1 MKYLKYYESLT
12 DNLNVGD
19 YVLIKINISKYNQ
32 KQIET
37 ENFIN
42 STIGKIYSIDN
53 RYINTDIR
61 VLYDDVPE
69 SIKSYFNIKNG
80 LCIRSFDI
88 DRIVDHSKT
97 IEELKM
103 KIETNK
109 FNI

>member
-1 MKYLKYYESLT
+1 MKIFKFYENIEDELT
-12 DNLNVGD
+12 VGD
-19 YVLIKINISKYNQ
+19 YVLVKINISKYTQ
-32 KQIET
+32 KLTDI

-53 RYINTDIR
+53 RHKNTDIY

-69 SIKSYFNIKNG
+69 SIKSYFNIKND
-80 LCIRSFDI
+80 LCTRNFDI
-88 DRIVDHSKT
+88 RRIVEHSKT

-103 KIETNK
+103 KLETKK